1 VISSAGLGA
10 LPAGWLGDRWN
21 AEQMMV
27 VFFLGAGGAA
37 IATGLT
43 NGPVALALGVAAIGL
58 FGSIYHPVG
67 TACLAAARTARG

>member
-1 VISSAGLGA
+1 
-10 LPAGWLGDRWN
+10 
-21 AEQMMV
+21 MMV
-27 VFFLGAGGAA
+27 VSFLGAGGAA